1 MLDIAGF
8 SNTASA
14 VYYSKDQFAT
24 FTRAKMD
31 ADSFFLLDVALDAS
45 GNGATAGL
53 GVGAKSAGLLY
64 SADVTEWKNSSDAN
78 LVTGQSMSSIGN
90 SGEFAFVGSIAIGN
104 VEGSISLFFQPDC
117 FSYRVNFLF
126 LCCL

>member
-1 MLDIAGF
+1 MFHPAGF

-31 ADSFFLLDVALDAS
+31 ADSFFLLDLALDAS

-53 GVGAKSAGLLY
+53 GVGGKSAGLLY
-64 SADVTEWKNSSDAN
+64 TTDVTEWSNSSDASF
-78 LVTGQSMSSIGN
+78 VTGQSMSSVGN
-90 SGEFAFVGSIAIGN
+90 SGEFAFVGAINTIGN
-104 VEGSISLFFQPDC
+104 QQGVVSHP
-117 FSYRVNFLF
+117 
-126 LCCL
+126 